1 MTKHHVKKKQMKQIK
16 KEELNKVITAMD
28 SFDNNISILM
38 KLIKNTHSIHQNTS
52 QSKININNKIP
63 FDRGR

>member
-1 MTKHHVKKKQMKQIK
+1 MKQIK
-16 KEELNKVITAMD
+16 KEELNKVIVAMD

>member
-38 KLIKNTHSIHQNTS
+38 KLIKNTHSIHRNAS
-52 QSKININNKIP
+52 RSKINYKQ
-63 FDRGR
+63 

>member
-1 MTKHHVKKKQMKQIK
+1 MKQTK

-38 KLIKNTHSIHQNTS
+38 KLIKNTHPIHQNIS
-52 QSKININNKIP
+52 QSKININNKIS

>member
-1 MTKHHVKKKQMKQIK
+1 MKQTK
-16 KEELNKVITAMD
+16 KEELNKVITAMN

-38 KLIKNTHSIHQNTS
+38 KLIKNTHPIDQTSS
-52 QSKININNKIP
+52 QSKININNKIS

>member
-1 MTKHHVKKKQMKQIK
+1 MKQIK
-16 KEELNKVITAMD
+16 KEELNKVITAMN

-38 KLIKNTHSIHQNTS
+38 KLIKNTHPIHHNTS

>member
-1 MTKHHVKKKQMKQIK
+1 MKQTK
-16 KEELNKVITAMD
+16 KEELNKVITAMN

-52 QSKININNKIP
+52 QSKININNKIL

>member
-1 MTKHHVKKKQMKQIK
+1 MKQIK
-16 KEELNKVITAMD
+16 KEELYKVITAMN

-38 KLIKNTHSIHQNTS
+38 KLIKNTHPIHHNAS

>member
-1 MTKHHVKKKQMKQIK
+1 MKQIK
-16 KEELNKVITAMD
+16 KEELNKVITAID

>member
-1 MTKHHVKKKQMKQIK
+1 MKQIK
-16 KEELNKVITAMD
+16 KEELNKVIVAMD

-52 QSKININNKIP
+52 QSKININNKIQ

>member
-1 MTKHHVKKKQMKQIK
+1 MKQTK

-38 KLIKNTHSIHQNTS
+38 KLIKNTHPIHQNTS

-63 FDRGR
+63 FDSGR